1 MAINFFSEDIAF
13 RITVKKKIKNWI
25 QTVIENYKYK
35 VGDVSYIFT
44 SEQRILEI
52 NNQYLGHNYFT
63 DIITF
68 PYSEGNKI
76 SADIFISIPT
86 VKSNAL
92 KFSNSFEHELNR
104 VMVHGVLHLVGF
116 NDHTNEEII
125 EMRKAEDFWINE
137 LSIN

>member
-1 MAINFFSEDIAF
+1 MAINFFSEDITF
-13 RITVKKKIKNWI
+13 RVTEKKKIKNWI
-25 QTVIENYKYK
+25 QSVIEKYKFK
-35 VGDVSYIFT
+35 VGDVNYIFT
-44 SEQRILEI
+44 SEHRILEI

-92 KFSNSFEHELNR
+92 KYSNSFELELNR

-116 NDHTNEEII
+116 NDYTNEEII

-137 LSIN
+137 LSIK

>member
-1 MAINFFSEDIAF
+1 MAINFFSEDITF
-13 RITVKKKIKNWI
+13 RVTEKKKIKNWI
-25 QTVIENYKYK
+25 QSVIEKYKYK
-35 VGDVSYIFT
+35 VGDVNYIFT

-52 NNQYLGHNYFT
+52 NNQFLGHNFFT

-68 PYSEGNKI
+68 PYSEGKKI

-92 KFSNSFEHELNR
+92 KYSNSFEHELNR

-116 NDHTNEEII
+116 NDYTNEEII

-137 LSIN
+137 LSIK

>member
-1 MAINFFSEDIAF
+1 MAINFFSEDITF
-13 RITVKKKIKNWI
+13 RVTEKKKIKNWI
-25 QTVIENYKYK
+25 QSVIEKYKYK
-35 VGDVSYIFT
+35 VGDVNYIFT

-52 NNQYLGHNYFT
+52 NNQFLGHNFFT

-68 PYSEGNKI
+68 PYSEGKKI

-92 KFSNSFEHELNR
+92 KYSNSFEHELNR

-116 NDHTNEEII
+116 NDHTHEEVI

-137 LSIN
+137 LSIK